1 MCGNTSLGD
10 PDWVYL
16 CLRLSKMQRFCWY
29 QASHFNNKKP
39 KAAFPESNWNC
50 YFEAM
55 LLIWCDMIPEN
66 WILGRRLT
74 CLALWL
80 VREGMGPGVFFICAY
95 VVCITLTSFTYCA
108 KSLFI
113 QLQTRSCIGCQTN
126 VTTTTPRQLKVGK
139 AQLWI
144 THRRGNSCGLA
155 VGRVWFYLKLFW
167 EGGFST
173 QIRWRCKKRWP
184 NSNGALMWYQKAI
197 SLGKLVLVTHA
208 KAVQLLV

>member
-1 MCGNTSLGD
+1 
-10 PDWVYL
+10 
-16 CLRLSKMQRFCWY
+16 
-29 QASHFNNKKP
+29 
-39 KAAFPESNWNC
+39 
-50 YFEAM
+50 M
-55 LLIWCDMIPEN
+55 LLIWCNVITEN
-66 WILGRRLT
+66 WNLGRRVSLY
-74 CLALWL
+74 LLI
-80 VREGMGPGVFFICAY
+80 REGACSRILPMY
-95 VVCITLTSFTYCA
+95 VVRSITLTSFDFCA

-208 KAVQLLV
+208 KAVQLVV